1 MKSTSKIRMQAVLVG
16 LGTALFFAN
25 AAFAQQEVDPTTFE
39 PNPGVLQ
46 AQGAPVA
53 QSPIPGSVS
62 TAPVVTSTPA
72 AVDSESVTVQEAG
85 AKEWSPVDTLALMAT
100 ILVLAFIVMR
110 GIEEARGERHSQILA

>member
-1 MKSTSKIRMQAVLVG
+1 MKFTSKIRMQAVLVG

-53 QSPIPGSVS
+53 QSPIPGGAS
-62 TAPVVTSTPA
+62 TAPVVTVRGACRRVRFPLSYRRDKRLSACSGPWKSMPMAVTITATATVYFTTSASSWCA
-72 AVDSESVTVQEAG
+72 A
-85 AKEWSPVDTLALMAT
+85 
-100 ILVLAFIVMR
+100 
-110 GIEEARGERHSQILA
+110 

>member
-1 MKSTSKIRMQAVLVG
+1 MRMQAVLVG

-39 PNPGVLQ
+39 PNPGVML

-53 QSPIPGSVS
+53 QSSIPGVVS

-110 GIEEARGERHSQILA
+110 GIEEARRERHSQILA